1 MVAEIL
7 VEETRLPLT
16 GEMVEAGRQFV
27 RQLQENVALTAGFWL
42 FVPESNSWRLYVAT
56 ADLRDLGAR
65 PLYLVAQRLLQEQ
78 RHLQVMKG
86 EIQGGG
92 LFTLT
97 LPDIYA
103 VDDRQQLVGTLRTL
117 AERQNRRADF
127 RVSRTTANGH
137 FIEDAY
143 IYTI

>member
-16 GEMVEAGRQFV
+16 VEMVETGRQFV
-27 RQLQENVALTAGFWL
+27 RQLQQNVALTAGFWL
-42 FVPESNSWRLYVAT
+42 FVSESNSWRLYVAT
-56 ADLRDLGAR
+56 ADLRDRGAR
-65 PLYLVAQRLLQEQ
+65 PLYLIAQRLLQEQ
-78 RHLQVMKG
+78 RHLQAMKG
-86 EIQGGG
+86 EIQGS

-127 RVSRTTANGH
+127 RVSRTAASGH